1 MLASVR
7 NEYRSDVV
15 KYTVSAV
22 CAVLEKFDMGC
33 VPREV
38 LYKLLLCVAKC
49 LVLLVHPGILGC
61 LSSPKKTTGSG
72 RSKRK
77 AIKLQLV
84 TNQLFYMFA
93 NILHKTESRV
103 YTPGRRITEQ
113 AA

>member
-49 LVLLVHPGILGC
+49 LVLLVEYWVAYHHQRRL
-61 LSSPKKTTGSG
+61 
-72 RSKRK
+72 
-77 AIKLQLV
+77 
-84 TNQLFYMFA
+84 
-93 NILHKTESRV
+93 RV
-103 YTPGRRITEQ
+103 VAGAKGRRSNCSW
-113 AA
+113 